1 MGTVDAVVVQRLLE
15 SDQEDPVLV
24 LLRGKPV
31 AIAAGEQDTD
41 EYRGALF
48 LTSRRTLVEQA
59 GRQGDSL
66 PDRER
71 LAAALSEMADLLGA

>member
-1 MGTVDAVVVQRLLE
+1 MGTVDVAVVQQLLE

-31 AIAAGEQDTD
+31 VIAAAEQDAG

-59 GRQGDSL
+59 GRQGTSL

-71 LAAALSEMADLLGA
+71 LAATLSEMADLLGA

>member
-1 MGTVDAVVVQRLLE
+1 MGTVDAVVVRRLLE

-31 AIAAGEQDTD
+31 VIAASEQDTD

-59 GRQGDSL
+59 ERQGTAL
-66 PDRER
+66 PDRES